1 MPGNTVLHFFFLIPF
16 LCQAKILG
24 PQICQCKPALDM
36 YTAVIN
42 STIQSETN
50 NCGTITEDQGLG
62 QFAEGLPPTL
72 TP

>member
-16 LCQAKILG
+16 LCKAKISG

-42 STIQSETN
+42 STWSVQSETN

-62 QFAEGLPPTL
+62 QFAEFLFF
-72 TP
+72 